1 MAYTEQEIELMVS
14 QISGT
19 HIKRNNLRRKLKE
32 ENNSEIQREIDL
44 IRSKIRMLKAQG
56 LYESDFRGMYSDI
69 TKLELKLL

>member
-1 MAYTEQEIELMVS
+1 MS
-14 QISGT
+14 QVSGT

-44 IRSKIRMLKAQG
+44 VRSKIRMLKAQG
-56 LYESDFRGMYSDI
+56 LCESDFRGMYSDI